1 MFFNSFSRI
10 PGVDEQLA
18 LHYAHLFIRDPLFL
32 FCEDIHEDDET
43 NWNLFE
49 VQSILSHKT

>member
-1 MFFNSFSRI
+1 MFFSQI
-10 PGVDEQLA
+10 PGVDERLA

-32 FCEDIHEDDET
+32 FREDIHEDDET